1 MKHGRSRFVFIT
13 AGILMMLAVSLL
25 AQGAT
30 AAGGMSRLV
39 QLTAGKADTVDLG
52 KSVADVLVA
61 NPAVAD
67 VGTLRSNRLY
77 IVGKSI
83 GDTNVLAF
91 DEAGNQLADITVRV
105 RADERGLQDAL
116 KSFFPGEDISVRTV
130 KEEVVLQ
137 GKVSTPSVA
146 NKVRDLASRFVSD
159 EGKTVVDLM
168 NVNGEQQVMLKVKVI
183 EAKRA
188 ALREYGFET
197 DYRPNAPGGA
207 RFNTASGVGL
217 TSLVPFATGQIF
229 VDDNGR
235 FGPLRIAISAM
246 EKDGLINTLAEPNLT
261 AISGE
266 TAGFLAGGEFPVPT
280 ARDRDGNITLE
291 FKQFGVSLNF
301 TPTVMSSERISLQMS
316 TEVSTKSDEDGV
328 TIVDTK
334 IPGLAVRRAE
344 TTVQMGSGGTL
355 MIAGLIKSDTV
366 DALSGYPGMKDVPIL
381 GELFKSKSF
390 ARNETEL
397 IILVT
402 PYIVEPYAVA
412 EAVSVPDT
420 FDTAQPA
427 PVMPE
432 IGKSKGAAYI
442 PPSSTYAPMKKAA
455 ANDVMPAPVRQTPAG
470 APVLSRVF
478 TDNMKS
484 VYGARVPIRTDA
496 PGYMVD

>member
-1 MKHGRSRFVFIT
+1 MKHGRSRYAFMA
-13 AGILMMLAVSLL
+13 AGVLMIVALTLL

-30 AAGGMSRLV
+30 AAGMNKLV

-52 KSVADVLVA
+52 RSVADVLVA

-67 VGTLRSNRLY
+67 VGTLRSNKLY
-77 IVGKSI
+77 IVGKAI
-83 GDTNVLAF
+83 GDTNILAF
-91 DEAGNQLADITVRV
+91 DDAGNQLADITVRV

-116 KSFFPGEDISVRTV
+116 KAFFPDEDISVRTV

-137 GKVSTPSVA
+137 GKVSTPSMA
-146 NKVRDLASRFVSD
+146 NKVRDLASRFVSA
-159 EGKTVVDLM
+159 EGKTIVDLM

-197 DYRPNAPGGA
+197 DYRSGNVSGGN
-207 RFNTASGVGL
+207 FNTAGGVGL

-229 VDDNGR
+229 IDDNGR
-235 FGPLRIAISAM
+235 FGPLKVAIQAM
-246 EKDGLINTLAEPNLT
+246 EKDGLVNTLAEPNLT

-301 TPTVMSSERISLQMS
+301 TPTVMSAERISLQMS

-328 TIVDTK
+328 TIENTK

-366 DALSGYPGMKDVPIL
+366 DSLSGYPGMKDIPIL
-381 GELFKSKSF
+381 GQLFKSKSF

-412 EAVSVPDT
+412 DARAMPDT
-420 FDTAQPA
+420 FDSAPPAAILPA
-427 PVMPE
+427 P
-432 IGKSKGAAYI
+432 GKSKGAAY
-442 PPSSTYAPMKKAA
+442 
-455 ANDVMPAPVRQTPAG
+455 APVRNPASAAYSAPSAPVPAG
-470 APVLSRVF
+470 EPVLSRVF
-478 TDNMKS
+478 MDNMKS
-484 VYGARVPIRTDA
+484 VYGARMPASSGV